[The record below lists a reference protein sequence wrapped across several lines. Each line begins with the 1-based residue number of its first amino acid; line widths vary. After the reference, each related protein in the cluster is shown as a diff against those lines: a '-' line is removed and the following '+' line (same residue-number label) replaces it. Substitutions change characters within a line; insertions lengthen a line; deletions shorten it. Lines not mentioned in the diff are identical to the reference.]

1 MVDPG
6 YLVYVRGILLPS
18 YMGILICHCK
28 DPCKLISTMESQKG
42 FERCSSVNS
51 SNQFWPNNTQW
62 CFQILNPLR
71 YMTYPFPKKMVGT
84 ICSPYQISKY
94 LKCSTCRVLHINLL
108 QHISFQYTVVIRSDM
123 TYTHNTTR
131 VRLELDK
138 VHGFWSQDFQEHG
151 FRFGNS
157 HGRYTVTA
165 GSLESM
171 MTFFRCYG
179 LLLTFRECIYCF

>member
-71 YMTYPFPKKMVGT
+71 YMSYPFPKKNGWHYLF
-84 ICSPYQISKY
+84 PISNIK
-94 LKCSTCRVLHINLL
+94 
-108 QHISFQYTVVIRSDM
+108 ISQMFNVQGFAPQPTVVIRSDM

-138 VHGFWSQDFQEHG
+138 VHGFRSQDFQEHG

-157 HGRYTVTA
+157 QGRYTVTA

-171 MTFFRCYG
+171 ILFQVLWITFNF
-179 LLLTFRECIYCF
+179 

>member
-18 YMGILICHCK
+18 CMGILICHCK

-71 YMTYPFPKKMVGT
+71 YMSYPFPKNGWHYLFPISNIKISQMFNVQGFAPQPTSAYFST
-84 ICSPYQISKY
+84 ICGRN
-94 LKCSTCRVLHINLL
+94 TVRHDLHP
-108 QHISFQYTVVIRSDM
+108 Q
-123 TYTHNTTR
+123 HNTSTSGTGQSPW
-131 VRLELDK
+131 V
-138 VHGFWSQDFQEHG
+138 
-151 FRFGNS
+151 
-157 HGRYTVTA
+157 
-165 GSLESM
+165 
-171 MTFFRCYG
+171 
-179 LLLTFRECIYCF
+179 

>member
-6 YLVYVRGILLPS
+6 YLVYVRGILPPS

-71 YMTYPFPKKMVGT
+71 YMSYPFPKKNGWHYLF
-84 ICSPYQISKY
+84 PISNIKI
-94 LKCSTCRVLHINLL
+94 SQMFIEQDFFSINLL
-108 QHISFQYTVVIRSDM
+108 QHISFQYAVVIRSDM

-138 VHGFWSQDFQEHG
+138 VHGFRSQDFQEHG

-157 HGRYTVTA
+157 HGRYTLSRQF
-165 GSLESM
+165 GIHDSFSGPM
-171 MTFFRCYG
+171 DYF
-179 LLLTFRECIYCF
+179 